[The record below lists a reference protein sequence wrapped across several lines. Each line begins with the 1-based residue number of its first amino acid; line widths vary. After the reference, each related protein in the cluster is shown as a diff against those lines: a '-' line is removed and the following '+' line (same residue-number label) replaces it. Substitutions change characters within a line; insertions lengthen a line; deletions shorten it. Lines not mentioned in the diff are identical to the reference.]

1 MVVTAT
7 RQSSS
12 SAPPSLSTAVL
23 LPVVLGA
30 VGIVAVVGAIVG
42 TLSVNVFG
50 EELVFTVVASKL
62 TGVVT
67 TPFTMTTTALLAIA
81 PFAIAANAGV
91 FTTMATTTLPQ
102 EADVLMM
109 SPAFNEVPVSN
120 PIRVPISTS
129 ARFTLSQST

>member
-12 SAPPSLSTAVL
+12 SAPPCLSIAVL

-42 TLSVNVFG
+42 TLS
-50 EELVFTVVASKL
+50 ELVFTVVASKL